1 MGEVTHGREGSTQL
15 VNNGVEITES
25 LQITIC
31 PGLSSGREQRRTHE
45 RFVLVGRGG
54 IDLVR
59 VRVWGQC
66 VSGQGQC
73 QGQWSGSGPGLGL
86 GIDGGIDEC
95 A

>member
-59 VRVWGQC
+59 VRVWVSASVVMVSAR
-66 VSGQGQC
+66 VSGQDQ
-73 QGQWSGSGPGLGL
+73 GPG
-86 GIDGGIDEC
+86 
-95 A
+95 